1 MNSRERVDIV
11 NGPGANVM
19 SLSPAG
25 MELTGK
31 GSVQLKGQTV
41 DLVSGTG
48 PGTNTLKLSNVG
60 VELKAGGTV
69 DILGGNRVTLGCPG
83 GKPAARVGD
92 PVYAAPTT
100 GVGAISGG
108 SSKVLICN

>member
-1 MNSRERVDIV
+1 
-11 NGPGANVM
+11 
-19 SLSPAG
+19 

-31 GSVQLKGQTV
+31 GTVQVKGQTV
-41 DLVSGTG
+41 DM
-48 PGTNTLKLSNVG
+48 
-60 VELKAGGTV
+60 
-69 DILGGNRVTLGCPG
+69 LGGSSVTLGCPG
-83 GKPAARVGD
+83 GKAAARVGD